1 MANLHDTPSLPTAD
15 VSGVTVFRGDA
26 SPTEIFDSIAMRIA
40 GVAAT
45 AKIISNEDGL
55 EAFKAWNESIQ
66 HDYLAELA
74 FRIEEIRTAVMH
86 LGEVCDFTP
95 RER

>member
-1 MANLHDTPSLPTAD
+1 MAALHDISSLTPAD
-15 VSGVTVFRGDA
+15 VSGVTVFRADA
-26 SPTEIFDSIAMRIA
+26 SPSEIYDSIAMRIA

-45 AKIISNEDGL
+45 AKIISNEDGI
-55 EAFKAWNESIQ
+55 EAFQAWSDSVQ

-74 FRIEEIRTAVMH
+74 FRIEEIRTAVMR
-86 LGEVCDFTP
+86 LGEISNFTQ